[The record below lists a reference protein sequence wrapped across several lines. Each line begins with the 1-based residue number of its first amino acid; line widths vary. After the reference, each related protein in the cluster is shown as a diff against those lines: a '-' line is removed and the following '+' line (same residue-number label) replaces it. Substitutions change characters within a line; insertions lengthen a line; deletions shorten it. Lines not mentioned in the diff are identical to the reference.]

1 LELIASVL
9 SVAAL
14 ISAWL
19 YTVKKL
25 STVHALL
32 RHLLGV
38 LVGAVAMFVVVVI
51 FVFMGVIAP
60 QGQAATAAEM
70 TVDPVAVME
79 SGGHKCPPYRAV

>member
-1 LELIASVL
+1 LEILASVL
-9 SVAAL
+9 SFMALVA
-14 ISAWL
+14 AWL

-60 QGQAATAAEM
+60 QGQAATAADM
-70 TVDPVAVME
+70 TVDPVAAME
-79 SGGHKCPPYRAV
+79 NGGHKCPPYRSV